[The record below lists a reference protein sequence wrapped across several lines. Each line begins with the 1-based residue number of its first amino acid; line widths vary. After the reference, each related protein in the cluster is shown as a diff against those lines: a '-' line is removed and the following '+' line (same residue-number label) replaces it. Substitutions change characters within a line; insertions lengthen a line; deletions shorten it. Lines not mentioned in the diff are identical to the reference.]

1 MPDQVLMPPKT
12 PKLIGRTGD
21 RMARTRNIRL
31 AALIREADWS
41 QEQTAAQFVRVAVE
55 TGVPEL
61 LGTRRSHVSM
71 WVLGTRPTGQ
81 APAILCETLSRR
93 LQRRITPAEAGL
105 ASAEDDPAAAP
116 EWSTD
121 NTLAVL
127 TDLGRSDLDSD
138 RRQLLSRTAYS
149 VTGLG
154 LPGRAWWDD
163 APAQSRERV
172 SPTGRRVGA
181 TEVEAVREM
190 TAFFSRRD
198 QRWGGAGGRAPLV
211 QYLCTDLATYL
222 GGSFPDERVRRDLFA
237 AAAELTYLCGWMSFD
252 ASHHGA
258 AQKYYTLAVRL
269 AAEADDAPLAGHIL
283 RAMAHQAVDLGH
295 VKQAVDLAAAS
306 MERRRYALAG
316 PREKALLS
324 VVQAR
329 SLASA
334 GRKKD
339 ALGALLRAEDD
350 LASAGAGDEEPQ
362 RVWFFSEASLA
373 HETACTLRDLGDL
386 PASQRE
392 FRRSVRTREASTFSR
407 THSVTLGYLGAVQ
420 ARQGQVEATCAT
432 WSRALDIMEGVNSG
446 RARETVIT
454 MRRALSPFRN
464 RDVGVIKE
472 LDSRARTRLG
482 RVT

>member
-1 MPDQVLMPPKT
+1 
-12 PKLIGRTGD
+12 
-21 RMARTRNIRL
+21 MARTRNIRL
-31 AALIREADWS
+31 AALIREAAWS
-41 QEQTAAQFVRVAVE
+41 QEQTAAHFVRVAAE
-55 TGVPEL
+55 TGATEL
-61 LGTRRSHVSM
+61 LNTRRSHISM
-71 WVLGTRPTGQ
+71 WILGTRPTGQ

-93 LQRRITPAEAGL
+93 LQRRIALAEAGL
-105 ASAEDDPAAAP
+105 ASAEDDPTVVP
-116 EWSTD
+116 EWST
-121 NTLAVL
+121 NYTLAVL

-149 VTGLG
+149 LTGLG
-154 LPGRAWWDD
+154 LPEHAWWDD
-163 APAQSRERV
+163 APGQSRERA
-172 SPTGRRVGA
+172 STTGRRVGG
-181 TEVEAVREM
+181 TEVEAVKEM
-190 TAFFSRRD
+190 TAFFSKRD

-211 QYLCTDLATYL
+211 QYLCTDVAAYL
-222 GGSFPDERVRRDLFA
+222 GGTFPSEAVRCDLFA

-295 VKQAVDLAAAS
+295 VKQAVDLASAS
-306 MERRRYALAG
+306 MERRRYALAS
-316 PREKALLS
+316 PREKALFS

-339 ALGALLRAEDD
+339 ALVALLRAEDD
-350 LASAGAGDEEPQ
+350 LASAGAGDDEPQ

-373 HETACTLRDLGDL
+373 HETACALRELGDL
-386 PASQRE
+386 SSSQRE
-392 FRRSVRTREASTFSR
+392 FRRSVHTREASTFSR

-420 ARQGQVEATCAT
+420 ARLGQVEAACAT

-446 RARETVIT
+446 RARETVVT
-454 MRRALSPFRN
+454 MRRALSPFRI

-472 LDSRARTRLG
+472 LDNRARAMLG
-482 RVT
+482 RVA